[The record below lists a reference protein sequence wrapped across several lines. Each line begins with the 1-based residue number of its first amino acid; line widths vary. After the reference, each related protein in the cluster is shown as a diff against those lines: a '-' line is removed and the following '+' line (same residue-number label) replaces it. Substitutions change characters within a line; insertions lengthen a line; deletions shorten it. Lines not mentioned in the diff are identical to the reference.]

1 MKFLSIREPSCER
14 PPVARTVP
22 ASALLFGL
30 CFAAASQASP
40 PTAPGSLTATPV
52 SSTQTNLSWTAST
65 DTLQITGY
73 VVQRCSGASCTTFA
87 QVGSVSSGAT
97 YLDSGLTA
105 GTTYRYE
112 VYATDSTGNGP
123 NSNIANAS
131 TFASSVAGSIT
142 YAYDALGRLVQANVA
157 ALGIVENYTYD
168 ASGNL
173 LSMTSEPTATLAI
186 SDLSSPEGAPGS
198 TLTIVGSGFSTNPSS
213 DVVTINGV
221 AATVVSATASELV
234 VDVPAGATSGPVQV
248 QTGTGTVT
256 SSTNFTVTAAAGA
269 PTITSFLPTDAA
281 TGATVTLTGTGFQSV
296 LADNQVQVNQTAATV
311 VAATPTS
318 LTFVIPSFDG
328 DTQNSST
335 FSAMSAPITVTTPAG
350 SVTSATD
357 LVISKLLISVP
368 PIATVGGSPVTMA
381 TPSSGVSQLLG
392 FSANEGQPVELVASS
407 LSTPG
412 GVLIGVIAPNG
423 VSVAG
428 GTLTTAGQ
436 SVLVPTPVTGRY
448 SLYFYAE
455 GNGGSVSWSVLGPV
469 SGTLTLNGSPTTET
483 VTVPGQSIDLTFTGT
498 QGQNVTLS
506 FTGVTLSSG
515 SVTLQSPDG
524 ATVLSQPITTA
535 GLTASPTLPLTGTY
549 TVVITP
555 GTNVTGALTA
565 ALTSGAA
572 TTLTPN
578 QGTKSLPL
586 SGTTPT
592 TLTLAG
598 SPGEILSLAVS
609 ETAGASS
616 TLYVTVLQPDGST
629 LITRGVSLC
638 LTCGTTVDLDLGPL
652 TQAGTYSFV
661 FQQTGTG
668 SNTFAINL
676 ATPVTGS
683 TTVGSTANVTVAQ
696 PGQGAEESFPGT
708 AGQYV
713 SASLFTTS
721 ASIVPA
727 GTLSIIGPDGTTI
740 ASGILAT
747 CTTGCT
753 AQGVAS
759 AGPLPSTGTYTV
771 LYEQQAG
778 QSASTGSLTITTLP
792 LVTGTLTVGTSN
804 AVVVAGGQGFAETFT
819 ASAGQSLSVGLQSN
833 STGPTNGT
841 ASILDPNGV
850 LIAST
855 AFNARTGYQ
864 TTPANAVLNVGP
876 LAVGGTYTVLLQQA
890 TSAAGLGAG
899 TITVTPYVSASG
911 TLTLGSGSN
920 VSLAPGQGFTETFT
934 GTAGQY
940 VSVALGSQGT
950 TSPIAGAVTVFS
962 AAGTQIATATYS
974 GACSSNC
981 SGAAIVDVGPLPAS
995 GQYTVVFTQT
1005 DVYDSFP
1012 GAGSLTVTAETAAQG
1027 TLTVGT
1033 PMNISL
1039 AAGQGA
1045 QETFTGSAGQ
1055 YATVSVSETAN
1066 LVQGAAVSVIGPSG
1080 TSVGT
1085 GTFTATCSTTCS
1097 GTSSFNIG
1105 PLPSAGTYT
1114 VLLQQSSQPYG
1125 FGSGTLTL
1133 SVTSTTANSGS
1144 SQNLSTTTAGASA
1157 QFTFNAAA
1165 LQNFELAFSNMVL
1178 TPSTVTSYTVKVV
1191 DPTGATA
1198 TTGSCTSGTTCLVAL
1213 TYAKTGTYTVTLTP
1227 GGSATLSVT
1236 ASVGPLVTGIL
1247 SAGTPFTL
1255 NLPEPGEN
1263 ASLQFTATVGQEL
1276 ALQLSG
1282 MTETPNG
1289 TPYTVDVYDPTS
1301 TLVAASYPTSSTT
1314 LNIPTIAL
1322 AGTYTVS
1329 VSTTVGSTASMQL
1342 TLLSGPVA
1350 SVPATGTGVNISTSL
1365 ASEIAYYT
1373 FSGTYGQRLTL
1384 ALGNVVQTPSNAS
1397 AASVS
1402 VSGPSPGYW
1411 GATCT
1416 SSCVAH
1422 SLPLPATGTYKATL
1436 TPGSGAT
1443 ISATAY
1449 LSPDV
1454 TGSITVGTPLN
1465 LTLSE
1470 PGQSA
1475 SLTLN
1480 VTNEAPQTLALYVNN
1495 LTAAPAGTA
1504 YNVALSNFNA
1514 QGASVASTQITASTI
1529 FNLPNLAPGTYVLT
1543 ITPAAPA
1550 TATLQVTLEPQ
1561 NGGNL
1566 ATTSSGSG
1574 STFTTPA
1581 PGQNSYFTFTGMAG
1595 QNLSLAFSNISLTPS
1610 SVTYF
1615 TAAVAGP
1622 GFSTSTT
1629 CSSASPS
1636 SCALALRNLPQN
1648 GIYTVTVSP
1657 SGAAAMTY
1665 TATLSADTT
1674 ATLTTG
1680 TAQNVNLTAT
1690 GQDSWLTF
1698 SATAGQTVALNVAG
1712 VATVPANTS
1721 YTITVYN
1728 SAETS
1733 VATASTTTGT
1743 TFNLTNLAAGNYNV
1757 LINSTSAA
1765 TASMQVTVQPQ
1776 TGGTL
1781 GLTSSGTGSAF
1792 TTPEPGQNAY
1802 FTFSGTAGQN
1812 LTLALTGISFVPNS
1826 VTYPTVLI
1834 TGPSS
1839 YSVGGTCYATPGVCE
1854 IPLKTL
1860 PATGTYSVT
1869 VSPTGFATMSF
1880 GMTLSS
1886 VFSATLTPSTA
1897 QTVPLT
1903 AMGQTAQLNFT
1914 AAAGQTFALYASG
1927 ITSTPANVSYT
1938 VNVYN
1943 SSGTSVASG
1952 SSSSTVTLNLPTLT
1966 AGTYSVVV
1974 TPATPATATLQLIL
1988 EPQAGGALAFSGS
2001 SSAFSTVAP
2010 GQDAYFTFSGTAG
2023 QDLGLA
2029 LTGLTLTPSS
2039 GQTYALVSVVQPN
2052 GTQFAYAYCYTSNP
2066 GAGCQLSLTN
2076 LPVTGTYSIKVAPG
2090 TQQTMSF
2097 TLTGSQDVSG
2107 TLALNTPQNVTLVPG
2122 QDTWLTFTATA
2133 GQTVAVSATSIVT
2146 NPAGQSV
2153 TLTIYNSSGTSVGTN
2168 AGTGSATVNLP
2179 NLATGT
2185 YSVLAVPAYGASATM
2200 QVTLAAGVSP
2210 ALTFTGSTTSYSTT
2224 VPGQYAYYTFSGTA
2238 GQSLGL
2244 ALTGLTLTPS
2254 SQQTYA
2260 LVYVY
2265 EPNGTT
2271 MLTYA
2276 YCYTSSPGAG
2286 CQLSLTNLPVTGTYS
2301 IRVEPGSLQTMSFN
2315 LTSSQDVT
2323 GTLALNTPQNVTL
2336 VPGQNTWLS
2345 FTATAGQTVAVSASS
2360 VVTNP
2365 AGQAVTLTVY
2375 NSSGTSVG
2383 SASAAGSATVNLI
2396 NLAAGTY
2403 SVLIVPAY
2411 GASATLQATLAAQ
2424 TGAALT
2430 FNGSTTNY
2438 STTVPGQYAYYTFSG
2453 TAGQDLAFALTGLTL
2468 TPSSQQTYALAYV
2481 YEPNGTTTLTYGYC
2495 YPSNPSAGCEFSLAN
2510 LPVTG
2515 TYTIKIIPGTLQTMS
2530 FSLTASQD
2538 VTGTLVLNTPQ
2549 AITLAAVGQ
2558 NAWYTFTIAS
2568 AQTVPVTTSGIAAT
2582 PVSTSYTV
2590 TVYNSSGTSVGSTTT
2605 SSGNTLTLTSL
2616 PAGTYNVLISPQ
2628 YPATAGLQLSY

>member
-1 MKFLSIREPSCER
+1 MKFLSIRQPSCER

-22 ASALLFGL
+22 ASALLFAL

-87 QVGSVSSGAT
+87 QVGSVSSGT
-97 YLDSGLTA
+97 TFLDSGLTP

-112 VYATDSTGNGP
+112 VYATDSTGSGP

-131 TFASSVAGSIT
+131 TFAASVAGSIT
-142 YAYDALGRLVQANVA
+142 YTYDALGRLVQANVP

-173 LSMTSEPTATLAI
+173 LSMTSEPSTTLAI
-186 SDLSSPEGAPGS
+186 SDLSTPEGAPGS
-198 TLTIVGSGFSTNPSS
+198 TITIVGSGFSTNPSS

-234 VDVPAGATSGPVQV
+234 IDVPAGATSGPIMV
-248 QTGTGTVT
+248 QTGSGTVT
-256 SSTNFTVTAAAGA
+256 SPTNFSVIAASGA
-269 PTITSFLPTDAA
+269 PVISSFLPADAP
-281 TGATVTLTGTGFQSV
+281 TGATVTLTGTGFQTV
-296 LADNQVQVNQTAATV
+296 LGDNQVQVNQTAATV

-328 DTQNSST
+328 DTQNSNT

-368 PIATVGGSPVTMA
+368 PIATVGGAPVTMA
-381 TPSSGVSQLLG
+381 TPSSGVSQLMG

-428 GTLTTAGQ
+428 GTLTAAGK

-455 GNGGSVSWSVLGPV
+455 GNGGSVSWSVLGPM
-469 SGTLTLNGSPTTET
+469 SGALTLNGSPTTET
-483 VTVPGQSIDLTFTGT
+483 VSLPGQSIDLTFTGT

-524 ATVLSQPITTA
+524 AAVLSQPITTA
-535 GLTASPTLPLTGTY
+535 GLTASPNLPLTGTY
-549 TVVITP
+549 TVVVTP

-565 ALTSGAA
+565 ALTSGTA
-572 TTLTPN
+572 TTLAPN

-629 LITRGVSLC
+629 LITRSVSLC
-638 LTCGTTVDLDLGPL
+638 LTCGTTVDVDLGPL

-661 FQQTGTG
+661 FQQSGTG

-696 PGQGAEESFPGT
+696 PGQGAQESFPGI
-708 AGQYV
+708 AGQYI

-759 AGPLPSTGTYTV
+759 AGPLPSTGTYNV
-771 LYEQQAG
+771 LYEQQAS

-792 LVTGTLTVGTSN
+792 LVTGSLTVGTSN

-864 TTPANAVLNVGP
+864 TTPANAVLNIGP

-899 TITVTPYVSASG
+899 TVTVTPYLSASG
-911 TLTLGSGSN
+911 TLTVGSGSN

-934 GTAGQY
+934 GAAGQY

-950 TSPIAGAVTVFS
+950 TSPIAGTVTVFS

-974 GACSSNC
+974 GTCSSNC
-981 SGAAIVDVGPLPAS
+981 TGAGIVDVGPLPAS

-1012 GAGSLTVTAETAAQG
+1012 GAGSLTVTAEAAAQG
-1027 TLTVGT
+1027 TVTVGT
-1033 PMNISL
+1033 PLNISL

-1133 SVTSTTANSGS
+1133 SVTTTTANSGS
-1144 SQNLSTTTAGASA
+1144 SQNLSTSTAGASA

-1165 LQNFELAFSNMVL
+1165 LQSFELAFSNVVL
-1178 TPSTVTSYTVKVV
+1178 TPSSVTSYTVKVV

-1198 TTGSCTSGTTCLVAL
+1198 NNGSCTTGTTCLVPISR
-1213 TYAKTGTYTVTLTP
+1213 AKAGTYTVTVTP

-1236 ASVGPLVTGIL
+1236 ASVGPLVTGTL
-1247 SAGTPFTL
+1247 TLGTPFAL
-1255 NLPEPGEN
+1255 SLPEPGEN

-1289 TPYTVDVYDPTS
+1289 TAYTVDVYDPTS
-1301 TLVAASYPTSSTT
+1301 TLVAASYPTSSAT

-1329 VSTTVGSTASMQL
+1329 ISTTVGSTASMQL

-1397 AASVS
+1397 TASVS

-1454 TGSITVGTPLN
+1454 TGPITVGTPLN

-1475 SLTLN
+1475 SLTFN

-1495 LTAAPAGTA
+1495 LNAAPAGTA
-1504 YNVALSNFNA
+1504 YTVALSNFNA

-1543 ITPAAPA
+1543 ITPAAPS

-1595 QNLSLAFSNISLTPS
+1595 ENLSLAFSNISFTPS

-1615 TAAVAGP
+1615 TASVAGP

-1629 CSSASPS
+1629 CSSTSPS
-1636 SCALALRNLPQN
+1636 SCALAVRNLPQN

-1657 SGAAAMTY
+1657 SGAATMTY
-1665 TATLSADTT
+1665 TATLSADATG
-1674 ATLTTG
+1674 TLTTG
-1680 TAQNVNLTAT
+1680 TSQNVNLTAT

-1728 SAETS
+1728 SAGTS

-1792 TTPEPGQNAY
+1792 ATPEPGQNAY

-1812 LTLALTGISFVPNS
+1812 LTLALTGISFVPSS

-1834 TGPSS
+1834 AGPSS

-1860 PATGTYSVT
+1860 PATGTYSVS

-1880 GMTLSS
+1880 AMTLSS
-1886 VFSATLTPSTA
+1886 AFSATLTPSTA

-1914 AAAGQTFALYASG
+1914 ATAGQTFALYASG

-1943 SSGTSVASG
+1943 SAGTSVASG
-1952 SSSSTVTLNLPTLT
+1952 SSTSAVTLNLLALA
-1966 AGTYSVVV
+1966 AGTYSVVI
-1974 TPATPATATLQLIL
+1974 TPATPATATLQVTL
-1988 EPQAGGALAFSGS
+1988 EPQAGGTVTFSGGTT
-2001 SSAFSTVAP
+2001 AFSTPAP
-2010 GQDAYFTFSGTAG
+2010 GQYAYLTFSGTAG

-2039 GQTYALVSVVQPN
+2039 QGSSALVYVYEPN
-2052 GTQFAYAYCYTSNP
+2052 GTTLLTYGYCYTTNP

-2076 LPVTGTYSIKVAPG
+2076 LPVTGTYTIKVEPG

-2097 TLTGSQDVSG
+2097 NLTASQDVTG

-2122 QDTWLTFTATA
+2122 QDTWLTFTASA

-2146 NPAGQSV
+2146 NPAAQNV
-2153 TLTIYNSSGTSVGTN
+2153 TLTVYNSSGTSVGTTS
-2168 AGTGSATVNLP
+2168 GTSSATVNLP
-2179 NLATGT
+2179 NLAAGT

-2200 QVTLAAGVSP
+2200 QVTLAAGINP
-2210 ALTFTGSTTSYSTT
+2210 ALTFNGSTTNFATT
-2224 VPGQYAYYTFSGTA
+2224 VPGQIAYYTFAGTA
-2238 GQSLGL
+2238 GQNLGL
-2244 ALTGLTLTPS
+2244 GLTGLVLTPS
-2254 SQQTYA
+2254 SQQTDA
-2260 LVYVY
+2260 VVYVY
-2265 EPNGTT
+2265 QPNGTQ
-2271 MLTYA
+2271 LSYVA
-2276 YCYTSSPGAG
+2276 CYISNPG

-2301 IRVEPGSLQTMSFN
+2301 MKVVPGTLQTMSFS
-2315 LTSSQDVT
+2315 LTPSQDVS
-2323 GTLALNTPQNVTL
+2323 GTLALNTPQAVTL
-2336 VPGQNTWLS
+2336 VSGQNTWLT

-2360 VVTNP
+2360 VVTTP
-2365 AGQAVTLTVY
+2365 SGQNVTLTVY

-2383 SASAAGSATVNLI
+2383 SASGTGNATANLI

-2411 GASATLQATLAAQ
+2411 GSSATMQVTLAAQ
-2424 TGAALT
+2424 VGAALT

-2453 TAGQDLAFALTGLTL
+2453 TAGQDLALAVTGLVL
-2468 TPSSQQTYALAYV
+2468 TPSSQQTDALVYV
-2481 YEPNGTTTLTYGYC
+2481 YEPSGTQLTYVAC
-2495 YPSNPSAGCEFSLAN
+2495 YTSNPGCELSLAN

-2515 TYTIKIIPGTLQTMS
+2515 TYTIKIVPGTLQTMS
-2530 FSLTASQD
+2530 FSLTPSQD
-2538 VTGTLVLNTPQ
+2538 ATGTLVLNTPQ
-2549 AITLAAVGQ
+2549 TVTLGATGQ

-2568 AQTVPVTTSGIAAT
+2568 AQTVPVTTSGITAT